1 MKTIDISYKHYKKRD
16 DIHGTALYPAVM
28 VGPAQKD
35 ILLDL
40 IDIRQHTKILDPF
53 HGSGTALYEA
63 ATISH
68 DVSLVGY
75 DINPFANL
83 ITKVKLQGVD
93 LSCID
98 EDINH
103 LAEFIRQ
110 DTKIEMNSFYNSTKW
125 FREDIIRD
133 LTKVRSAIIQIE
145 NEHNRLYFWYIMS
158 DVIRKHSNTRS
169 STYKL
174 HSKKADEILRL
185 QNQVI
190 ESFMKNVKTYYGK
203 FSNSY
208 SNFKLKKGNSLEL
221 LKEDN
226 DNEFDIC
233 ITSPPYGD
241 NATTVT
247 YGQFSML
254 PLNWIDRKDL
264 ELEDWEYENYSIIDS
279 KSIGGCMS
287 TSTVDSKEDIKDL
300 LSDIPVAMQKKV
312 LKFFNDYFQALNEI
326 SRVTKKYIVM
336 TLGHRIVGGK
346 QIELTDITVKAL
358 KQRGF
363 DIELKLEREIFSK
376 RIPRVIAY
384 KDGKSISSMNKEYVI
399 IMKKV

>member
-1 MKTIDISYKHYKKRD
+1 MESIHINKVESVFTVSIDDNHIANVSKYIK
-16 DIHGTALYPAVM
+16 
-28 VGPAQKD
+28 
-35 ILLDL
+35 
-40 IDIRQHTKILDPF
+40 QHTKILDPF

-63 ATISH
+63 ATISNN
-68 DVSLVGY
+68 VSLVGY

-83 ITKVKLQGVD
+83 ITKVKMQGVD
-93 LSCID
+93 LLHI
-98 EDINH
+98 EENIKH
-103 LAEFIRQ
+103 LIEFLNQ
-110 DTKIEMNSFYNSTKW
+110 NNEVEAHNFHNATKW
-125 FREDIIRD
+125 FREDIIKD
-133 LTKVRSAIIQIE
+133 LTKARTAIMQIE
-145 NEHNRLYFWYIMS
+145 NAQNRLYFWYVLS
-158 DVIRKHSNTRS
+158 DIIRKHSNTRS

-174 HSKKADEILRL
+174 HSKKAEDISRM

-190 ESFMKNVKTYYGK
+190 ETFLGNAKTHYKK
-203 FSNSY
+203 FSNNY
-208 SNFKLKKGNSLEL
+208 GNFQLKKGNSLEL
-221 LKEDN
+221 LKEN
-226 DNEFDIC
+226 SDNEFDIC

-254 PLNWIDRKDL
+254 SLYWIDRKDL
-264 ELEDWEYENYSIIDS
+264 NLEDWEYENYSIIDS
-279 KSIGGCMS
+279 KSMGGSMS
-287 TSTVDSKEDIKDL
+287 NSFVDSREDIKDL
-300 LSDIPVAMQKKV
+300 LEAIPVAMQKKV

-363 DIELKLEREIFSK
+363 DMELKLEREIFSK
-376 RIPRVIAY
+376 RTPRILAY
-384 KDGKSISSMNKEYVI
+384 KDGKPISSMNKEYVI